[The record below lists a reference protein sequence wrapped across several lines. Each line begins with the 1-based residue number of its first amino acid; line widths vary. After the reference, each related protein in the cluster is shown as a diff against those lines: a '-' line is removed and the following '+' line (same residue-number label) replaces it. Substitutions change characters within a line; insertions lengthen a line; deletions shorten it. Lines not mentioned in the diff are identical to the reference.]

1 MAGLTPSED
10 TAQELKPSRTEKN
23 SVIVVRSNDT
33 DVFILLIHH
42 AAHISPALGMDAGIN
57 SENTLR
63 MMNIADLADR
73 LTAPIM

>member
-10 TAQELKPSRTEKN
+10 TAQELKPSRIETN

-42 AAHISPALGMDAGIN
+42 APHISSTLGMDAGIN
-57 SENTLR
+57 SKNTLR
-63 MMNIADLADR
+63 MMNIAALADR